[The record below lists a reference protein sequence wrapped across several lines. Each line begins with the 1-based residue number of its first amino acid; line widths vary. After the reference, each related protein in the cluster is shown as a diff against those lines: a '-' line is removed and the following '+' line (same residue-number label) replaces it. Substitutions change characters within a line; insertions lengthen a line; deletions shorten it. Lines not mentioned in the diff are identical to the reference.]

1 MDTDRFIIYREAE
14 YLNMLLRAYNLIT
27 KRVTRSLYMML
38 ERPNKDNK
46 YLVFSTSCISFW

>member
-14 YLNMLLRAYNLIT
+14 YLNMLLRAYNLII
-27 KRVTRSLYMML
+27 KRITRSLYIVL

-46 YLVFSTSCISFW
+46 YFSNIFQHHV